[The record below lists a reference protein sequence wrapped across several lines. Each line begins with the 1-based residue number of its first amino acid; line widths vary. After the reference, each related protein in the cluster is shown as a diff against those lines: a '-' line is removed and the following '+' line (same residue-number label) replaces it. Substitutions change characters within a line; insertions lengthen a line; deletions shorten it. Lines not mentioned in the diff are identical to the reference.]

1 VTTKQLKGKIMNMI
15 EEIKKTLRMEIR
27 QNSQGLEYL
36 EAVLHK
42 KDLELL
48 NALLEK
54 HLGPAAKE
62 SGKEANLPK
71 EIQKLVDALGG
82 LRNEQFFF
90 YRQDGNQVIFAAIW
104 PWQFNPDKLTLKSGV
119 SEIGQGSE
127 PIDPP

>member
-1 VTTKQLKGKIMNMI
+1 MNMI
-15 EEIKKTLRMEIR
+15 EEIKETLKMEIR
-27 QNSQGLEYL
+27 PNSQELEYL

-48 NALLEK
+48 NSLLKK

-62 SGKEANLPK
+62 SGKEANLPR
-71 EIQKLVDALGG
+71 EIQELVNALGG
-82 LRNEQFFF
+82 LRNEQSFF

-119 SEIGQGSE
+119 WEVGQGAE
-127 PIDPP
+127 PINPP